1 MEMPEFEGSVPD
13 QLDAVLER
21 DPWMH
26 WRPMLAQN
34 PWRCWIP
41 GVALP
46 VIEEEVQLG
55 QDPEDPE
62 FEWVECEDLLE
73 CTVQDDESEAGSE
86 IYFSGGVLEEV
97 PFPAVPEP
105 IEKIQIL
112 FRGFGGLGVW
122 KVGLGET
129 LGKWHER
136 VGLSG
141 GDSGQD
147 GYYTTIGG
155 RMLDPKVPIG
165 RLGIQ
170 DGMEVVYQVRL
181 RGGGYG
187 GGGGTPR
194 DGGAGRKDAG
204 AGGLVAQAG
213 VGTAMGRLVGPT
225 GRNQVHVPGG
235 DPTYPVNQARSSGVG
250 GKGLGG
256 GGVKGNVTP
265 VGAGKADAVAGAPLP
280 VGW

>member
-1 MEMPEFEGSVPD
+1 MLAATPFEFVGWPSFLGVACPAAAMMFLAALSGKLVATMVAAPSFSYGAGWPYLSKVASPVLMWAAFSGWVFAGCDAAETEFSGAKVLGNRGLLTSAGCDVGEYETSGAMLLGNGGLSVAGASLAVVGASTVAAEGVTDTWGSHVSFTSGDQGACWNEEASVEMPEFEGSVPD

-112 FRGFGGLGVW
+112 FRGLGGLGV
-122 KVGLGET
+122 
-129 LGKWHER
+129 
-136 VGLSG
+136 
-141 GDSGQD
+141 
-147 GYYTTIGG
+147 
-155 RMLDPKVPIG
+155 
-165 RLGIQ
+165 
-170 DGMEVVYQVRL
+170 
-181 RGGGYG
+181 
-187 GGGGTPR
+187 
-194 DGGAGRKDAG
+194 
-204 AGGLVAQAG
+204 
-213 VGTAMGRLVGPT
+213 
-225 GRNQVHVPGG
+225 
-235 DPTYPVNQARSSGVG
+235 
-250 GKGLGG
+250 
-256 GGVKGNVTP
+256 
-265 VGAGKADAVAGAPLP
+265 
-280 VGW
+280 